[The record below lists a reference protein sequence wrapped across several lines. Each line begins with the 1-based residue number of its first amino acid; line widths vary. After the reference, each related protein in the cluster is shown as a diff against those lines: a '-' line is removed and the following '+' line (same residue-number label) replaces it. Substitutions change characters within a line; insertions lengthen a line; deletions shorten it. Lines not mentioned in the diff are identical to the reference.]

1 MVACENNVKYL
12 GFSFLKIVLA
22 LQPQPIHLLVL
33 PSLICPCSQLL
44 FWCRF
49 VAKTTCGQ
57 VRVLIGFSKQYFQ
70 SGMGKKNTIEESS
83 MMKGAKPIADY
94 IQDKS
99 LHVQGPRTTCGKI
112 LAHSRQQV
120 ALFRNHVG
128 AALCV
133 FKIGVTANPQERFQ
147 GFLAMNFTLMWVI
160 CKHDD
165 LGLVHMLE
173 AALVAEWHHCTGCRN
188 AANSGGEGALNRP
201 NHEGPPYYVYITGGR
216 ADQLKRVGWKIPK
229 ACRFFSHGNSCVLKW
244 REKNC
249 CPWLLLRPH
258 PWKFSDGRLSTHP
271 CSSHPL
277 FRPEVCKCFELVDPG
292 AVFAS
297 NNVMLWAAGS
307 KQILSISTRVW
318 S

>member
-1 MVACENNVKYL
+1 
-12 GFSFLKIVLA
+12 
-22 LQPQPIHLLVL
+22 
-33 PSLICPCSQLL
+33 
-44 FWCRF
+44 
-49 VAKTTCGQ
+49 
-57 VRVLIGFSKQYFQ
+57 
-70 SGMGKKNTIEESS
+70 

-94 IQDKS
+94 IQDKP

-147 GFLAMNFTLMWVI
+147 GYLAMNFTLMWVI

-216 ADQLKRVGWKIPK
+216 ADQLKRVG
-229 ACRFFSHGNSCVLKW
+229 
-244 REKNC
+244 
-249 CPWLLLRPH
+249 
-258 PWKFSDGRLSTHP
+258 
-271 CSSHPL
+271 
-277 FRPEVCKCFELVDPG
+277 
-292 AVFAS
+292 
-297 NNVMLWAAGS
+297 
-307 KQILSISTRVW
+307 
-318 S
+318 